1 MKIAFFDFDGTLLNG
16 ETIEHI
22 LQDYPDVYEKVKE
35 YNQMGIRG
43 EVEFCEL
50 YIKKIQLFRDLPYE
64 TILKRLVEP
73 QEYFPGARDLI
84 ANLRSNGWV
93 VIILSGGFE
102 PALEVAQKALNF
114 NTYWG
119 NEFVVRPDGTMTGYV
134 RGPCMHQDS
143 KGEIIQKILA
153 MSGAKKEDCM
163 GVGDGRN
170 DVSMFQ
176 NVGFSVAFCAKSKA
190 LREIA
195 THCVDEPDL
204 NLVWDL
210 MKER

>member
-1 MKIAFFDFDGTLLNG
+1 MKLAFFDFDGTLLNG
-16 ETIEHI
+16 ETIESI
-22 LQDYPDVYEKVKE
+22 LKDYPEIQKRVVE

-50 YIKKIQLFRDLPYE
+50 YIKKIQLFQNLPYE
-64 TILKRLVEP
+64 PILRRLKEH
-73 QEYFPGARDLI
+73 QEYFTGARDLI
-84 ANLRSNGWV
+84 ANLRANGWI
-93 VIILSGGFE
+93 VIVLSGGFE
-102 PALEVAQKALNF
+102 PALEVAQKNLNF

-119 NEFVVRPDGTMTGYV
+119 NEFVVRPDGIMTGYV
-134 RGPCMHQDS
+134 RGPCMHQES

-153 MSGAKKEDCM
+153 MTGAKKKDCM

-170 DVSMFQ
+170 DVSMFRE
-176 NVGFSVAFCAKSKA
+176 VGFSVAFCAKSKA

-210 MKER
+210 MKDK